1 MKHYFIFYVLP
12 LGSTFFN
19 SSQNG
24 TCILMGEHKRTNLL
38 YIIYNMGFKDKWAKS
53 FNCSLVAIITYKHS
67 RRAKSKGK
75 LHCFWR
81 VEKTWTPLIS
91 SSSALKII
99 KIELRKLW
107 PLKINGSIT
116 QKTNHQCYK
125 GQFPNTHK
133 IPCMLFCCC

>member
-81 VEKTWTPLIS
+81 VEKT
-91 SSSALKII
+91 
-99 KIELRKLW
+99 
-107 PLKINGSIT
+107 
-116 QKTNHQCYK
+116 
-125 GQFPNTHK
+125 
-133 IPCMLFCCC
+133 